1 MKRLITLVL
10 AVILLL
16 GLSATA
22 YADILWEPDNLFLK
36 QHRGE
41 CPRMDRSY
49 RALTE
54 VTVYESPEDNTVMW
68 TIPEGEPWRV
78 YYTYEDSNGNLWG
91 CLEKWEF
98 GETGWVP
105 MAYMELVYDYIS
117 FAEEFGHEFVTL
129 DKLGQLPEEF
139 RDDVVMFWS
148 YPGSETADEFDLGQ
162 WASEYFPEYETVY
175 EDALGRR
182 WGYVGYY
189 MGCRNFWI
197 CLDDPTADY
206 DTLFPAGPT
215 PEVSVTDPSVPEPT
229 LPTEEIVPQIS
240 RKTKEVYTII
250 AIGVVGCVVV
260 SGALLLRS
268 KKKAR

>member
-10 AVILLL
+10 AVILVL
-16 GLSATA
+16 GLSAAA
-22 YADILWEPDNLFLK
+22 YADILWIPDNLFLN
-36 QHRGE
+36 QHWEE

-54 VTVYESPEDNTVMW
+54 VTVYASPEDSTVMW
-68 TIPEGEPWRV
+68 TISEGEPWRL

-117 FAEEFGHEFVTL
+117 FAEEFGDEFITL
-129 DKLGQLPEEF
+129 DKVGQLPEEF

-148 YPGSETADEFDLGQ
+148 YPGSQIADEFDLGQ
-162 WASEYFPEYETVY
+162 WAGEYYPEYEAVY
-175 EDALGRR
+175 EDTLGRR
-182 WGYVGYY
+182 WGYVNYY

-206 DTLFPAGPT
+206 DTLYPAGST
-215 PEVSVTDPSVPEPT
+215 PEVSVTVPSVPDPT
-229 LPTEEIVPQIS
+229 LPVEEIKPAKAPFPMGLTVA
-240 RKTKEVYTII
+240 II
-250 AIGVVGCVVV
+250 GCVSVTIV
-260 SGALLLRS
+260 LLTR
-268 KKKAR
+268 KKKSR